1 MSERKV
7 INKYYPPDFDP
18 LKAERDLKKANKSLK
33 KRNNGVVTVR
43 LMTPFS
49 IRCLK
54 CDEYIPQS
62 KKFNGKKEILDE
74 KYLDTFKMYR
84 LNIRCPRC
92 SNCIAFRTDPQS
104 ADYVMEFGGT
114 RNYAGRLKEN
124 KNVETADQALER
136 LVKEHDDDRH
146 RGEDKMQALEERLS
160 KLQRE
165 QEGDQQLVA
174 LKNSRAQQQRKVD
187 SLSHESEEDQDDEL
201 DKLAERAF
209 ESRKGRADTLKVS
222 KPAKKIRRATGAHTG
237 APNPLGI
244 RIKR

>member
-18 LKAERDLKKANKSLK
+18 LQAERDLKKANKALK
-33 KRNNGVVTVR
+33 KRSNGVVTVR

-54 CDEYIPQS
+54 CEEYIPQS
-62 KKFNGKKEILDE
+62 KKFNGKKEVLGE

-84 LNIRCPRC
+84 LSIRCPRC
-92 SNCIAFRTDPQS
+92 SNSIAFRTDPQS
-104 ADYVMEFGGT
+104 SDYVMEFGGT

-124 KNVETADQALER
+124 KNLETVDQALER

-146 RGEDKMQALEERLS
+146 RAEDKMQVLEERLS

-174 LKNSRAQQQRKVD
+174 LKNSRAQQQRKAD
-187 SLSHESEEDQDDEL
+187 SLSHESEEEQEDEL
-201 DKLAERAF
+201 DRLAEKAF
-209 ESRKGRADTLKVS
+209 ESRKGRTSAIKVS
-222 KPAKKIRRATGAHTG
+222 KPVKKIKRNAGGLGG